1 MKLRPIQF
9 VLVVLL
15 AAASAA
21 PGKITAQQAAQLPPP
36 ATGKVQFTRD
46 IKPIFEASCIKCH
59 GHGKDRGGFSLETR
73 EAFLKGGDS
82 GVAASAGQSA
92 ESHLIEL
99 VAGFDPEK
107 IMPEKGTKL
116 TPKQIGLLRAW
127 IDQGLP
133 WDEGVN
139 FAKPPPNNL
148 TPRQP
153 KLPAA
158 SAGLENPIDRLLQ
171 PYFGAH
177 KIKPAAPVDDR
188 VFARR
193 VYLDVIGVLPSPEE
207 LDAFLADQAAG
218 RRERLVKKLL
228 ADNPRYAAHWL
239 SFWNDLLRND
249 YRGTGYIDGGRA
261 QISTWLY
268 AALAKNLPYDQFVA
282 QLINPNAETAGFT
295 KGIVWRGTI
304 NASQTPPIQAAQNI
318 SQVFLGVN
326 LKCAS
331 CHDSF
336 INDWTLA
343 DAYGLASVYSNDVLE
358 MFKCDK
364 PTGKKAGVKF
374 IFPQLGEI
382 NAGPK
387 AERTKRLAEI
397 MTSPQNGRLPRTIAN
412 RLWARFLGRG
422 LVDPVDEMDAPAWNS
437 DVLDWLAEDLAGNGH
452 DLKRTM
458 QWILTSRA
466 YQMPAVSLDEQ
477 KHPDFVFT
485 GPAVRRMS
493 AEQFRDALGSLTGV
507 WHGAPAAA
515 FDLKAG
521 VVADPA
527 DATLMPK
534 PVQWIWTQ
542 PKANELALAQTVYFR
557 KTVTL
562 QAVPATA
569 LATFAA
575 DNSAK
580 LFVNGKE
587 VAKSVEWTKPGVA
600 DLRPHLKKGV
610 NVFAIAAVNN
620 TKENKPP
627 PANVPPKEA
636 DANAAGLICYV
647 QLRDSA
653 RVLDFGT
660 DASWQGS
667 TNAEKGWETAAF
679 TNAAAWPP
687 AVALGDLT
695 LQPWAAQD
703 FTGKISSA
711 LAAGAA
717 HAPTRASLVAA
728 DPLALAL
735 GRPPREQVSTTR
747 PSAATTLQAL
757 ELTNGDTLAKLL
769 KRGAENKTV
778 AGVAARDLVTQLFRQ
793 ALGRAPT
800 GVELKLSQELVGEPA
815 QKEGVEDLLWS
826 LAMLPEFQL
835 IY

>member
-21 PGKITAQQAAQLPPP
+21 PGKITPQQAAQLPPP

-116 TPKQIGLLRAW
+116 TLKQIGLLRAW
-127 IDQGLP
+127 IDQGLS

-139 FAKPPPNNL
+139 FAKLPPNNL

-374 IFPQLGEI
+374 
-382 NAGPK
+382 
-387 AERTKRLAEI
+387 
-397 MTSPQNGRLPRTIAN
+397 
-412 RLWARFLGRG
+412 
-422 LVDPVDEMDAPAWNS
+422 
-437 DVLDWLAEDLAGNGH
+437 
-452 DLKRTM
+452 
-458 QWILTSRA
+458 
-466 YQMPAVSLDEQ
+466 
-477 KHPDFVFT
+477 
-485 GPAVRRMS
+485 
-493 AEQFRDALGSLTGV
+493 
-507 WHGAPAAA
+507 
-515 FDLKAG
+515 
-521 VVADPA
+521 
-527 DATLMPK
+527 
-534 PVQWIWTQ
+534 
-542 PKANELALAQTVYFR
+542 
-557 KTVTL
+557 
-562 QAVPATA
+562 
-569 LATFAA
+569 
-575 DNSAK
+575 
-580 LFVNGKE
+580 
-587 VAKSVEWTKPGVA
+587 
-600 DLRPHLKKGV
+600 LR
-610 NVFAIAAVNN
+610 
-620 TKENKPP
+620 
-627 PANVPPKEA
+627 
-636 DANAAGLICYV
+636 
-647 QLRDSA
+647 
-653 RVLDFGT
+653 
-660 DASWQGS
+660 
-667 TNAEKGWETAAF
+667 
-679 TNAAAWPP
+679 
-687 AVALGDLT
+687 
-695 LQPWAAQD
+695 
-703 FTGKISSA
+703 
-711 LAAGAA
+711 
-717 HAPTRASLVAA
+717 
-728 DPLALAL
+728 
-735 GRPPREQVSTTR
+735 
-747 PSAATTLQAL
+747 
-757 ELTNGDTLAKLL
+757 
-769 KRGAENKTV
+769 
-778 AGVAARDLVTQLFRQ
+778 
-793 ALGRAPT
+793 
-800 GVELKLSQELVGEPA
+800 EPN
-815 QKEGVEDLLWS
+815 
-826 LAMLPEFQL
+826 
-835 IY
+835 